1 MSKIK
6 FCLIGCG
13 RISERHFEAIK
24 LIEPTEMVAC
34 CDIDTQKLIIVA
46 ERYKIKNTYAD
57 YKEMLKNEK
66 PDACIICTPSGLHSE
81 MGVFAAKQK
90 IHVVTEKPIS
100 VTLKQANDL
109 IRACERNKVNLFVV
123 MQNRLNRPIQ
133 MLKKAIEK
141 NRFGKLFSINATI
154 RWSRPQS
161 YYDMSKWRGTH
172 KYDGGA
178 FLNQASHYFD
188 LLYWLMG
195 PVESVMAMTATLN
208 HNIEVEDIG
217 VGVLKFKNGCLGN
230 IEATMNIFPRNLEGS
245 ITVMG
250 ESGTAKIGG
259 VAVNKIEHWE
269 FRDYDD
275 DDRLIDQLSSIP
287 PNVYGYGHTG
297 FFVNVAAVLRGLA
310 DPQMDGGDG
319 KHSLEI
325 ILAMYESAKT
335 GKKVDLPIRN

>member
-1 MSKIK
+1 MDKLK

-13 RISERHFEAIK
+13 RIAERHFEAIK
-24 LIEPTEMVAC
+24 LIEKAEIIGI
-34 CDIDTQKLIIVA
+34 CDIDKDKLQGA
-46 ERYKIKNTYAD
+46 SERYKISKTYLD
-57 YKEMLKNEK
+57 HKDMLEELK
-66 PDACIICTPSGLHSE
+66 PDAVIICTPSGLHSE
-81 MGVFAAKQK
+81 MGVYAAKRK
-90 IHVVTEKPIS
+90 IHVITEKPMSI
-100 VTLKQANDL
+100 TLKQADAL
-109 IRACERNKVNLFVV
+109 IDACMLNGVELFVV
-123 MQNRLNRPIQ
+123 KQNRLNQPVQ
-133 MLKKAIEK
+133 MLKNAIEK

-161 YYDMSKWRGTH
+161 YYDMSKWRGTW
-172 KYDGGA
+172 KFDGGA

-208 HNIEVEDIG
+208 HTIEAEDIG
-217 VGVLKFKNGCLGN
+217 VGLLKFRNGCLGN

-269 FRDYDD
+269 FKDYDD
-275 DDRLIDQLSSIP
+275 DDRNIDRMSTVP

-297 FFVNVAAVLRGLA
+297 FYVNVTGVLQGRAVPR
-310 DPQMDGGDG
+310 MEG
-319 KHSLEI
+319 KEGRHSLEI
-325 ILAMYESAKT
+325 ILAMYKSAKT
-335 GKKVDLPIRN
+335 GKQVCLPLE